1 MLLVSFLSSLGRSL
15 GRGAVRRRSRLSD
28 RRQTGL
34 VSVSE
39 RLEARTL
46 LVVTIGSTNVDA
58 LLTDVDGDGLA
69 DPGDTLQ
76 HTVTI
81 TNSGN
86 MDATGVNL
94 NVNEDSNTT
103 LVGGSI
109 RITPIAF
116 DDAYALTGNTPI
128 TINAAAG
135 VLANDIDP
143 DSSTPLS
150 NVGLTA
156 VSLNVTGTTGSVSL
170 NTNGSFTYTPA
181 TGFNGTDTFQYT
193 ARDAT
198 SLNSLVTGTV
208 TMTVSGMVWYV
219 DSSYGGGNGAADG
232 SFNRPF
238 TSLAPLNGAGGGGD
252 ADAAGHTIFVYESG
266 ASYSTGL
273 ELENSQILIGESA
286 GLSING
292 TTIGGSGSAPTI
304 SRATGSTIA
313 LATSNDLR
321 GLNVTNSAGSGITGT
336 AVGTLLLSNL
346 SATVTG
352 GTALSL
358 TTSGTVSSSGTNNL
372 TSTNGTALN
381 VSDVTIAAA
390 GLTFRSISSGS
401 GAGSAGVGINLVNT
415 GTSGGLTVTGTGSAG
430 SGGTIQHKTGADGST
445 TAGIGIFL
453 NNTRNVALNWMQLN
467 DFDNFAIRGTSV
479 TNFSLIDSIV

>member
-1 MLLVSFLSSLGRSL
+1 MLLVSFLSSLGRSF
-15 GRGAVRRRSRLSD
+15 RCGAVRRRSRCSAGE
-28 RRQTGL
+28 RQNGL
-34 VSVSE
+34 VSASE
-39 RLEARTL
+39 RLETRAL

-86 MDATGVNL
+86 MDATGVTL
-94 NVNEDSNTT
+94 NDNEDSHTT

-109 RITPIAF
+109 QITPIAF
-116 DDAYALTGNTPI
+116 DDAYSLTGNTPI
-128 TINAAAG
+128 TIGAGSG

-156 VSLNVTGTTGSVSL
+156 VSLNVTGTMGSVSL

-198 SLNSLVTGTV
+198 SLDSLVTGTV

-219 DSSYGGGNGAADG
+219 DNSAPGGGDG
-232 SFNRPF
+232 SLTLPF
-238 TSLAPLNGAGGGGD
+238 TSLTPLNGAGD
-252 ADAAGHTIFVYESG
+252 ADAAGHTIFVFESG
-266 ASYSTGL
+266 SSYSTGF

-304 SRATGSTIA
+304 STPS
-313 LATSNDLR
+313 R
-321 GLNVTNSAGSGITGT
+321 GA
-336 AVGTLLLSNL
+336 
-346 SATVTG
+346 
-352 GTALSL
+352 
-358 TTSGTVSSSGTNNL
+358 
-372 TSTNGTALN
+372 
-381 VSDVTIAAA
+381 
-390 GLTFRSISSGS
+390 
-401 GAGSAGVGINLVNT
+401 
-415 GTSGGLTVTGTGSAG
+415 
-430 SGGTIQHKTGADGST
+430 QCC
-445 TAGIGIFL
+445 
-453 NNTRNVALNWMQLN
+453 
-467 DFDNFAIRGTSV
+467 
-479 TNFSLIDSIV
+479 

>member
-1 MLLVSFLSSLGRSL
+1 MLLVSFLSSLGRSF
-15 GRGAVRRRSRLSD
+15 GRDAVRRRSRFSAGG
-28 RRQTGL
+28 RQNGL
-34 VSVSE
+34 VSGSE
-39 RLEARTL
+39 RLETRAL
-46 LVVTIGSTNVDA
+46 LAVVIGATNVDA
-58 LLTDVDGDGLA
+58 LVTDVDGDGLA
-69 DPGDTLQ
+69 DPGETLQ
-76 HTVTI
+76 HTITI

-86 MDATGVNL
+86 MDATGVTL
-94 NVNEDSNTT
+94 NDNEDSHTT
-103 LVGGSI
+103 LVSGSI
-109 RITPIAF
+109 QITPIAF
-116 DDAYALTGNTPI
+116 DDAYSLTGNTPI
-128 TINAAAG
+128 TIGAGSG

-156 VSLNVTGTTGSVSL
+156 VSLNVTGTMGSVSL

-232 SFNRPF
+232 SFTRPF

-252 ADAAGHTIFVYESG
+252 ADAAGHTLFVYESG

-304 SRATGSTIA
+304 SRATG
-313 LATSNDLR
+313 
-321 GLNVTNSAGSGITGT
+321 
-336 AVGTLLLSNL
+336 
-346 SATVTG
+346 
-352 GTALSL
+352 
-358 TTSGTVSSSGTNNL
+358 
-372 TSTNGTALN
+372 
-381 VSDVTIAAA
+381 
-390 GLTFRSISSGS
+390 
-401 GAGSAGVGINLVNT
+401 
-415 GTSGGLTVTGTGSAG
+415 
-430 SGGTIQHKTGADGST
+430 
-445 TAGIGIFL
+445 
-453 NNTRNVALNWMQLN
+453 
-467 DFDNFAIRGTSV
+467 
-479 TNFSLIDSIV
+479 